1 MFYIKFKQLHFF
13 KLIFSVAELPPCG
26 GGLQNG
32 QPSTGAVIKLV
43 LVILTV
49 KNAWVKSVYHTA
61 EYTICSHF
69 TFLHAQMYLPS
80 NENITKPNVPSA
92 SKQPANICSFKPL
105 G

>member
-1 MFYIKFKQLHFF
+1 
-13 KLIFSVAELPPCG
+13 VWG
-26 GGLQNG
+26 GGGGGGGGGGVGRLQNS
-32 QPSTGAVIKLV
+32 QSSTGVVIKLV

-49 KNAWVKSVYHTA
+49 KNAWVKSVYHTT

-92 SKQPANICSFKPL
+92 SKQPANIRTLKPV